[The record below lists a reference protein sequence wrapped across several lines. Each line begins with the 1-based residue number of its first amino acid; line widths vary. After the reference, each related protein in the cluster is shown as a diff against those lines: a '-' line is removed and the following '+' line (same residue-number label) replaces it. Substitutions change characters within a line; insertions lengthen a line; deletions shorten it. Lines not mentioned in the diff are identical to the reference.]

1 MKRPMT
7 TEDQLIVFEAIADFL
22 EARQA
27 LGDDLDDVIAYV
39 KRMIAKRKTRNEQ
52 S

>member
-7 TEDQLIVFEAIADFL
+7 TEDRLIVFEAIADFL

-27 LGDDLDDVIAYV
+27 MGDDLEDVIAYV
-39 KRMIAKRKTRNEQ
+39 KKVIAKRRSHNG
-52 S
+52 